1 MRGRRIQSRIR
12 GLLIRWFG
20 FDIVR
25 VNVPT
30 EHISRGQDCH
40 IDPTVAFVGCTNNIR
55 LGNRVR
61 IGRNVWI
68 QCHDAESLIEIGDE
82 TVIKPNAMLMT
93 YPGGKIVLGSH
104 CSVNPFC
111 VLYGHGGLVI
121 GNHVRIAT
129 HTVIIPAEHRFD
141 DSTQYVTDQGITK
154 KGVVIG
160 DDVWIGAGTMILD
173 GCEIGSGCVIGA
185 GSVVTQSLEAYSV
198 AVGAPCKFLKRRGA
212 DIPGL

>member
-1 MRGRRIQSRIR
+1 MRGRRIRSRIR

-30 EHISRGQDCH
+30 EHISRGKDCY
-40 IDPTVAFVGCTNNIR
+40 IDPTVVFAGCTNNIR
-55 LGNRVR
+55 LGNRVS

-121 GNHVRIAT
+121 GSHVRIAT

-141 DSTQYVTDQGITK
+141 DPTQYVTDQGITG

-212 DIPGL
+212 NISGL